1 MAGPFQAV
9 RSATEGKPAEAARGT
24 LELHGVSKAFGRVWA
39 VRDVDLCVPQ
49 GELVC
54 LLGPSGCGK
63 TTLLRLIAGFERP
76 SRGHVLYDG
85 KVIEDL
91 PPQARNFGIVFQSYA
106 LFPHL
111 SVAQNVAFGL
121 ENLRMPRREVQ
132 ERVRE
137 LLQLTDLLE
146 SADKRPPELSG
157 GQQQRTAIARALAP
171 HPDILLLDEPLS
183 ALDARIRVRLRGE
196 IRRIQRD
203 LALTMVYVT
212 HDQEEALSLADRV
225 VVMEAGLVR
234 QTGRPA
240 EIYHSPRDPF
250 VADFV
255 GAANIL
261 PCRLEP
267 GPPPSAWVGRHHL
280 TLLEIPVGKSGAATL
295 GIRPERA
302 QVLFGEAA
310 PTGPNWLAGRVEG
323 IAFLGAMVRLH
334 AEVDGFPV
342 HVDVSQHLL
351 DSDKT
356 LQGGPVWIQLPPEA
370 LMVFP
375 ESIPRDAGG
384 SA

>member
-9 RSATEGKPAEAARGT
+9 RSGAEGNPAEAARGT
-24 LELHGVSKAFGRVWA
+24 LELQGVSKAFGRVWA

-76 SRGHVLYDG
+76 TQGRILHDG
-85 KVIEDL
+85 EAIEDL

-111 SVAQNVAFGL
+111 TVAQNIAFGL

-132 ERVRE
+132 ARVEE
-137 LLQLTDLLE
+137 LLRLTDLAE
-146 SADKRPPELSG
+146 SAGKRPPELSG

-203 LALTMVYVT
+203 LGIAMVYVT

-234 QTGRPA
+234 QMGRPA

-261 PCRLEP
+261 PCRLEA
-267 GPPPSAWVGRHHL
+267 GPPPTAWVGRRRL
-280 TLLEIPVGKSGAATL
+280 TLLEVPETRSGAATL

-302 QVLFGEAA
+302 RVLFGEATRA
-310 PTGPNWLAGRVEG
+310 GPNWLPGRVEG
-323 IAFLGAMVRLH
+323 ITFLGAMLRVH
-334 AEVDGFPV
+334 ADVDGLPV
-342 HVDVSQHLL
+342 HVDVSQHMLNSEL
-351 DSDKT
+351 PPA
-356 LQGGPVWIQLPPEA
+356 GGPVWIQLPPEA

-375 ESIPRDAGG
+375 TAPPGEADG

>member
-1 MAGPFQAV
+1 MPAKNPDGPDT
-9 RSATEGKPAEAARGT
+9 RRGT
-24 LELHGVSKAFGRVWA
+24 LELKGVSKAFGRVWA
-39 VRDVDLCVPQ
+39 VRDVDLGVPQ

-76 SRGHVLYDG
+76 TRGSIVYNG
-85 KVIEDL
+85 EAIETL

-111 SVAQNVAFGL
+111 TVAQNIAFGL
-121 ENLRMPRREVQ
+121 ENLRMPRPQVQ
-132 ERVRE
+132 ARVHE
-137 LLQLTDLLE
+137 LLRLTDLSE
-146 SADKRPPELSG
+146 SAGKRPPELSG

-171 HPDILLLDEPLS
+171 NPDILLLDEPLS

-196 IRRIQRD
+196 IRRIQRE
-203 LALTMVYVT
+203 LRITMIYVT

-234 QTGRPA
+234 QVGLPA

-261 PCRLEP
+261 PCRLDP
-267 GPPPSAWVGRHHL
+267 GPPPTAWFGRHRL
-280 TLLEIPVGKSGAATL
+280 SLLEIPEAGSGPATL

-302 QVLFGEAA
+302 RVLFEEAA
-310 PTGPNWLAGRVEG
+310 GTGPNWLPARVEG
-323 IAFLGAMVRLH
+323 ITFLGAIVRVH
-334 AEVDGFPV
+334 AEVDGCPV
-342 HVDVSQHLL
+342 QVDVAQHLL
-351 DSDKT
+351 DAGLTAGRS
-356 LQGGPVWIQLPPEA
+356 LVWIQLPPEA

-375 ESIPRDAGG
+375 TATPGDA
-384 SA
+384 SDST

>member
-1 MAGPFQAV
+1 MAGPLQAV
-9 RSATEGKPAEAARGT
+9 MPAKNPDGADARGGS
-24 LELHGVSKAFGRVWA
+24 LELKGVSKAFGRVWA
-39 VRDVDLCVPQ
+39 VRDVDLGVPQ

-76 SRGHVLYDG
+76 TRGSIVYNG
-85 KVIEDL
+85 EAIETL

-111 SVAQNVAFGL
+111 TVAQNIAFGL
-121 ENLRMPRREVQ
+121 ENLRMPRPQVRARVQ
-132 ERVRE
+132 E
-137 LLQLTDLLE
+137 LLHLTDLSE
-146 SADKRPPELSG
+146 SAGKRPPELSG

-171 HPDILLLDEPLS
+171 NPDILLLDEPLS

-196 IRRIQRD
+196 IRRIQRG
-203 LALTMVYVT
+203 LGITMIYVT

-234 QTGRPA
+234 QVGLPA

-261 PCRLEP
+261 PCRLDA
-267 GPPPSAWVGRHHL
+267 GPPPTAWFGRHRL
-280 TLLEIPVGKSGAATL
+280 SLPETFEARSGPASL

-302 QVLFGEAA
+302 RVLFGESAG
-310 PTGPNWLAGRVEG
+310 TGPNWVPARVEG
-323 IAFLGAMVRLH
+323 ITFLGAIVRVH
-334 AEVDGFPV
+334 AEVDGCPV
-342 HVDVSQHLL
+342 QVDVAQHLP
-351 DSDKT
+351 DAGRT
-356 LQGGPVWIQLPPEA
+356 AGGSLVWIQLPPEA

-375 ESIPRDAGG
+375 TATPGGAGDPT
-384 SA
+384 